1 MAALCCVLHC
11 GVQSVNVPHAVCCVL
26 WFESPNCTVCWPLPE
41 WSHAIQAQRP
51 HSRSFVLRSAL
62 CHAVLQAE
70 KLQAEGA
77 TEEEVKTV
85 TNFSRL
91 AWEEC
96 LQVGSNLII
105 IQAGIQF
112 VNDL

>member
-1 MAALCCVLHC
+1 
-11 GVQSVNVPHAVCCVL
+11 
-26 WFESPNCTVCWPLPE
+26 
-41 WSHAIQAQRP
+41 
-51 HSRSFVLRSAL
+51 
-62 CHAVLQAE
+62 VLQAE